1 MITEQAILSL
11 VQQHGIPL
19 VALLVLLG
27 ELGVPTILPVEIA
40 LLVVGGSSI
49 HSFPALLSGL
59 LLVVAADLI
68 GTTLLYTVV
77 RSGGVR
83 LLTRLAPRL
92 VDASDGGIV
101 NRWRRRL
108 GNRDVAVVFV
118 TRILPLVRMW
128 ATISAGLLRVRRRDF
143 LSGAAPAAVVWA
155 GTPLVIGYLFR
166 DQVTNL
172 AARFTSASHLLTLI
186 VPVMVIVAVVGW
198 WVWRGHFLRARIRR
212 GRSALGIGAAVVCLV
227 FLVRTVLANDD
238 AMNQG
243 NVSISY
249 PLLLIWLVILIALSA
264 ALLVV
269 AFADLRTARR
279 SEPHVPVSRL
289 LLREIGA
296 TLVWAVLVALGAG
309 IISVFELRY
318 PII

>member
-19 VALLVLLG
+19 VALIVLVG

-40 LLVVGGSSI
+40 LLVVGGTSI

-59 LLVVAADLI
+59 FLVVAADLI
-68 GTTLLYTVV
+68 GTTLLYTVA

-92 VDASDGGIV
+92 VEASDGGV
-101 NRWRRRL
+101 MTHWRQRL

-128 ATISAGLLRVRRRDF
+128 ATISAGLLRFRVRDF

-172 AARFTSASHLLTLI
+172 TARFTSASHLLTLI
-186 VPVMVIVAVVGW
+186 VPVMVVVAVVAW
-198 WVWRGHFLRARIRR
+198 WVWRGHVLRARIRR
-212 GRSALGIGAAVVCLV
+212 GRSALGIGAAVVGLV
-227 FLVRTVLANDD
+227 FLARTVLATDHALD
-238 AMNQG
+238 QG
-243 NVSISY
+243 NATFSY
-249 PLLLIWLVILIALSA
+249 PLLLLWLIILITLSA
-264 ALLVV
+264 SLLVV
-269 AFADLRTARR
+269 AFADLRTARG

-296 TLVWAVLVALGAG
+296 TLVWATLVALGAG
-309 IISVFELRY
+309 IISVLELRY